1 MLGWVCVGVNGAQI
15 FSKYCWV
22 MMNSH
27 QRGVLE
33 IFNNCFGSS
42 FTQLFKLITELHNDL
57 ENREIGKSA
66 ITC

>member
-1 MLGWVCVGVNGAQI
+1 MSVLMVLEI

-33 IFNNCFGSS
+33 ISIYCFGSS
-42 FTQLFKLITELHNDL
+42 FAELFKLITELHNDL